1 MTMLRAVGVLAGSA
15 VLGILALKLL
25 GLVLLPLLGVV
36 FGFVMFALK
45 IALIAG
51 IAYLAYKM
59 FRRWGEERGSQ
70 AG

>member
-1 MTMLRAVGVLAGSA
+1 MLRAVGVLAGGA

-25 GLVLLPLLGVV
+25 GLLLLPLLGVV

-51 IAYLAYKM
+51 LVYAAYRL
-59 FRRWGEERGSQ
+59 FRRWGEERGSE
-70 AG
+70 AS